1 MHGDRGIVHA
11 GLSYWRKCAEFAR
24 MPVPDESPGHH
35 FSPAMTALEAAADG
49 AGVVANSPF
58 SSLPH
63 CAATL
68 PMSTFPFV

>member
-1 MHGDRGIVHA
+1 
-11 GLSYWRKCAEFAR
+11 

-49 AGVVANSPF
+49 AGVVVSSPF
-58 SSLPH
+58 PSLRR

>member
-1 MHGDRGIVHA
+1 
-11 GLSYWRKCAEFAR
+11 

-49 AGVVANSPF
+49 AGVVVSSPF
-58 SSLPH
+58 PSRRQ